1 MAPKAP
7 SAGTKVTPGQDAP
20 EYRENAGFVASD
32 SLAAESKREG
42 GGFSENSQSENL
54 TSSSSNNNKTSSN
67 TSSGN
72 ASSSTTARSTVES
85 QSAFAG
91 TAPTYV
97 ADIRDSSGPHGK
109 NLQEGGFG
117 DSKAEDGLK
126 KAFAAEPGSENDP
139 SRQAELDLLS
149 RNAGG
154 RDSAPNQGG
163 LTNES
168 AYDALN
174 SETSA

>member
-20 EYRENAGFVASD
+20 EYRENAGFVAPD
-32 SLAAESKREG
+32 SLAAESEREG
-42 GGFSENSQSENL
+42 GGFSENPQSENL
-54 TSSSSNNNKTSSN
+54 TSSSSSNNKTSSGN
-67 TSSGN
+67 T
-72 ASSSTTARSTVES
+72 SSSTTARSTVES

-91 TAPTYV
+91 TAPTYA

-109 NLQEGGFG
+109 NVQEGGFD
-117 DSKAEDGLK
+117 DSKAEDGIM

-139 SRQAELDLLS
+139 SRLAERDLLT
-149 RNAGG
+149 RTVGG
-154 RDSAPNQGG
+154 RDSAPKQGG
-163 LTNES
+163 VANES

-174 SETSA
+174 SEASA